1 MRPRVLIAGGGVGGL
16 ETLLA
21 LRALLGDR
29 VRVEVVSPEAEF
41 SYRQFAVAEPFSMG
55 EIASFDLTRLIED
68 AGGVHRRDR
77 LAAVDAE
84 ARQVRTSAGAEISYH
99 SLVVAIGAHQVSAV
113 PGAVTYRGPTTNPE
127 IHESVV
133 RLARGESRGIA
144 FAVPATVHWGLPA
157 YELALLAAA
166 HLDDIGAAGRP
177 VHLVTAEASPLG
189 VFGKAVSERVCAELD
204 RAGVTLHTAAPG
216 RVVEGG
222 LALVD
227 GTVIPCDETYV
238 LPAPRV
244 GSIPGLP
251 QGRHGFLATDL
262 KMRIDGCGHEYVV
275 GDASWFPIKQGGIA
289 SQQADIAA
297 SCIAH
302 EVLPS
307 VESPPFVPR
316 LRAALLTGDGP
327 LYIRSGEGFGAAA
340 SEAPLWWPPGKVAGR
355 YLTPFIARHA
365 SDANQPDPALLDLPV
380 ADTGRA
386 SDHRDAVELALHAAE
401 ADARLSDYDGAL
413 RWLAVAERLDLT
425 LPAEYALRREQW
437 RRLAA

>member
-1 MRPRVLIAGGGVGGL
+1 VKPRVVIAGAGVGGL

-21 LRALLGDR
+21 LRALLGEA
-29 VRVEVVSPEAEF
+29 VRVEVVAPDDEF
-41 SYRQFAVAEPFSMG
+41 SYRQFAVAEPFSLG
-55 EIASFDLTRLIED
+55 EIARFGLGELIED

-77 LAAVDAE
+77 LAAVDRE
-84 ARQVRTSAGAEISYH
+84 ARYVRTSAGAEIPYH
-99 SLVVAIGAHQVSAV
+99 SLVIAIGAHQVVAL
-113 PGAVTYRGPTTNPE
+113 PGALTYRGPASNRDV
-127 IHESVV
+127 HQAVLK
-133 RLARGESRGIA
+133 LARGESRGIA

-166 HLDDIGAAGRP
+166 HLADVGAGGAP
-177 VHLVTAEASPLG
+177 VHLATAEGAPLDA
-189 VFGKAVSERVCAELD
+189 FGETISDRVRAELD
-204 RAGVTLHTAAPG
+204 RAGVTLHTTAPA

-227 GTVIPCDETYV
+227 GTVIPCDHAV
-238 LPAPRV
+238 ALPAPR
-244 GSIPGLP
+244 IEAIDGLP
-251 QGRHGFLATDL
+251 QGRHGFLETDFR
-262 KMRIDGCGHEYVV
+262 MRIDGCANEYAV
-275 GDASWFPIKQGGIA
+275 GDASWFPIKQGGLA
-289 SQQADIAA
+289 AQQADSAA

-302 EVLPS
+302 ELAPDVKCA
-307 VESPPFVPR
+307 PFVPR

-327 LYIRSGEGFGAAA
+327 LYLRSGAGLEIAA

-365 SDANQPDPALLDLPV
+365 SSTNQPDPALLDLPA
-380 ADTGRA
+380 ADPGGVTG
-386 SDHRDAVELALHAAE
+386 HREAIELALYAAD

-413 RWLAVAERLDLT
+413 RWLAVAERLELT